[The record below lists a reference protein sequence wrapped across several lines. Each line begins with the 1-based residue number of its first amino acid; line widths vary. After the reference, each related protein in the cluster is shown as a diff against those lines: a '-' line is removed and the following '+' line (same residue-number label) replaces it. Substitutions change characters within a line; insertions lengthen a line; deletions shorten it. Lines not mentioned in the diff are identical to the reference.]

1 MAASHLGRSI
11 RKEFTRPGQ
20 SLPTAAGGDRGGH
33 FAIQNFFG
41 VRREGRR
48 SLRESVTIV
57 EAPTGGSGSELRPP
71 QLEQRQL
78 ELWRILRARSSE
90 KLPLADWYLGA
101 IAALRNTFNPDRIA
115 QAAHSLRELL
125 EKIPRALRT
134 EESGITGGQLKN
146 KREAVRKAFKAEKVK
161 FGGKWQD
168 KIITPGL
175 ENVLQGIEQYFDLS
189 DRPDRRD
196 QVLAGLTR
204 LDPMLQTLPAQLRQ
218 EKRQRY
224 VELWIALEGFAH
236 HGGKKKEDDFTDCVV
251 DVENLVVDLI
261 APVSADDQTLLS
273 EILAEGASVS
283 REKTQKALELITR
296 RGANFAF
303 FFKNA
308 SDPVWIG
315 PLKSA
320 GHFKNPARAVPAGEG
335 YVSFPIWWPGEFL
348 KRVAPVAP
356 KDVVEILLEMG
367 DTDNP
372 RVLETVV
379 EIALSIANDPVSLK
393 LERIISKYLAQ
404 PYHVFEDNLTSLIAK
419 WAGAGSEGIAAALR
433 LSERLIFFSPDPLEE
448 EKNAHAEK
456 NPDDWTTSLSPAP
469 RFQEWEYQQIL
480 ENGVGAL
487 AVAAP
492 LETAKLLIR
501 AVAQMVRFET
511 GKRANNN
518 DWRDGSEIWAP
529 RVDQRRGPYSSP
541 QSDLV
546 TALTQACEKV
556 YDQSN
561 EIAIRELDNALRAG
575 KWEIFDRI
583 RYHLYSKYP
592 SKTKEWISEAIA
604 GYADYSEG
612 RYGFEFQRMVR
623 IGTEKFGESLIGKA
637 ELTRILEAIFNG
649 PDKDEYK
656 RFMGEQ
662 FTEEAYVG
670 RKRYF
675 QLRHFRPFA
684 SILFNKYKEL
694 YEGLHAENAKLTDD
708 DFVAF
713 HGGESKTGGSRSVKP
728 VAELS
733 AMEDDDLISFL
744 NEWEDVHRDPEQ
756 WWIDIDFDGV
766 GLALQQ
772 LIAGNPKR
780 YLDWGKRWFEVKR
793 PVYFRYVLDLAAKRI
808 VEHKDEL
815 SRWFDLADWIML
827 QKDSTAVSEEKA
839 SETSKDNANWDSAR
853 RKVVDLVEACV
864 DKDKGVGGEWRPR
877 IIALLKAACVAED
890 FFLDKDR
897 AVVTPRDYLT
907 DAINTTRGRALE
919 ALLDYGYWVRRNE
932 GEKAEVPE
940 VFKILEE
947 RFSGS
952 PPLAYPERA
961 LLGGNFN
968 RIYGLSPSWTKENVS
983 NIFFQ
988 ADPEAWQI
996 AFGTYLN
1003 FNRAYARLFELLRP
1017 QFEFALE
1024 NLRLWKHEG
1033 SRRTDP
1039 VSHLGQHLLDY
1050 TLWGRPPLEG
1060 KGSLLQRFYNKT
1072 DAKQWA
1078 ALFDHLGR
1086 LLKNTAELSNQLT
1099 EGCKAFFEF
1108 RLRAAN
1114 AEELK
1119 EFTFW
1124 MQAECLDPE
1133 WRLNALSRT
1142 LDVTKGQTRS
1152 PSTLTENLGKLI
1164 PDHLDLV
1171 VECFA
1176 KLIEGALT
1184 QSHFYIRPEH
1194 IKPILKA
1201 GLASQN
1207 EKTAEAAKFAREN
1220 LLRAGRSEFLNLDA
1234 IKDDSHWLEPG
1245 R

>member
-1 MAASHLGRSI
+1 VDAPIDHSSSDP
-11 RKEFTRPGQ
+11 RP
-20 SLPTAAGGDRGGH
+20 L
-33 FAIQNFFG
+33 
-41 VRREGRR
+41 
-48 SLRESVTIV
+48 
-57 EAPTGGSGSELRPP
+57 
-71 QLEQRQL
+71 QLEPRQ
-78 ELWRILRARSSE
+78 EEIWRALSAKSS
-90 KLPLADWYLGA
+90 KKYPLADCYLGA
-101 IAALRNTFNPDRIA
+101 IAALRNPFNPDRIA

-125 EKIPRALRT
+125 EKIPRAFKT
-134 EESGITGGQLKN
+134 VEFGVTGDQLKK
-146 KREAVRKAFKAEKVK
+146 KREALRAAFIAEKAK
-161 FGGKWQD
+161 FSGGWKD
-168 KIITPGL
+168 KAITQGL
-175 ENVLQGIEQYFDLS
+175 QGVLQGIDEYFDLNA
-189 DRPDRRD
+189 RPDRRE
-196 QVLAGLTR
+196 QVFAGLTR
-204 LDPMLQTLPAQLRQ
+204 LDPMLQTLPVQLRQ

-224 VELWIALEGFAH
+224 FELWARLEGFAH

-251 DVENLVVDLI
+251 DVENLVVELI

-273 EILAEGASVS
+273 EILAEGASVR
-283 REKTQKALELITR
+283 REKIQKALDLITR

-308 SDPVWIG
+308 SDPVWVG

-320 GHFKNPARAVPAGEG
+320 GHFKNPARSVRAGEG
-335 YVSFPIWWPGEFL
+335 YVSFPIWWPAEFL

-379 EIALSIANDPVSLK
+379 EIALSIANDPVSLR

-404 PYHVFEDNLTSLIAK
+404 PYHVFEDDLSSLIAR
-419 WAGAGSEGIAAALR
+419 WAAAGSEGIAVALR
-433 LSERLIFFSPDPLEE
+433 LSERLIFFNPDPLEE
-448 EKNAHAEK
+448 EKNARAEK
-456 NPDDWTTSLSPAP
+456 NADDWTTSLSPGP
-469 RFQEWEYQQIL
+469 RFQEWEYQRIL
-480 ENGVGAL
+480 ENGVAAL
-487 AVAAP
+487 ATAAP

-501 AVAQMVRFET
+501 AVAQMVRLET
-511 GKRANNN
+511 GKRADKI
-518 DWRDGSEIWAP
+518 DWRDASDIWAP

-541 QSDLV
+541 QSDLIN
-546 TALTQACEKV
+546 ALTQAGEKV
-556 YDQSN
+556 YEQGN
-561 EIAIRELDNALRAG
+561 ETAIREIDAVLRAA
-575 KWEIFDRI
+575 KWQIFDRI
-583 RYHLYSKYP
+583 RYHLYAKFP
-592 SKTKEWISEAIA
+592 SNSKEWISEAIV
-604 GYADYSEG
+604 GYPDYSEG

-623 IGTEKFGESLIGKA
+623 IGTEKFGESLIAKA
-637 ELTRILEAIFNG
+637 ELTRILETIFNG

-656 RFMGEQ
+656 RFMEERY
-662 FTEEAYVG
+662 TEEAYVA

-684 SILFNKYKEL
+684 SILFDKFKEL
-694 YEGLHAENAKLTDD
+694 YKSLHAENPNLTDD

-713 HGGESKTGGSRSVKP
+713 HGGESKTGGSRSVKS

-733 AMEDDDLISFL
+733 AMGDDDLISFL

-766 GLALQQ
+766 GIALQK

-780 YLDWGKRWFEVKR
+780 YLDWGKRWQEVKR
-793 PVYFRYVLDLAAKRI
+793 PIYFRYALDLAAKRI

-815 SRWFDLADWIML
+815 SKWFDLADWIML
-827 QKDSTAVSEEKA
+827 QKDHTAVSEQKA

-864 DKDKGVGGEWRPR
+864 DKDKGIGGEWRPR

-932 GEKAEVPE
+932 GEKAGVSE
-940 VFKILEE
+940 VFEILEQ

-952 PPLAYPERA
+952 PPLSYPERA
-961 LLGGNFN
+961 LLGASFT
-968 RIYGLSPSWTKENVS
+968 RIDGLSPSWAKENIS
-983 NIFFQ
+983 NIFLQ

-1003 FNRAYARLFELLRP
+1003 FNRAHSVLFDLLRP

-1024 NLRLWKHEG
+1024 NLRLWKHDG

-1039 VSHLGQHLLDY
+1039 VSNLGQHLLAY
-1050 TLWGRPPLEG
+1050 TLWGQLPLEG
-1060 KGSLLQRFYNKT
+1060 KDSLIQRFYNKT
-1072 DAKQWA
+1072 EKDPKQWA

-1086 LLKNTAELSNQLT
+1086 LLKKTAELSNELT
-1099 EGCKAFFEF
+1099 EGCKGFFEF

-1152 PSTLTENLGKLI
+1152 PATLIENLGKLI

-1184 QSHFYIRPEH
+1184 QSHFYIRSEH
-1194 IKPILKA
+1194 VKPILKA
-1201 GLASQN
+1201 GLESQN

-1234 IKDDSHWLEPG
+1234 IEDNPNWN
-1245 R
+1245 